1 MSTNIK
7 KIRKKIDSLDEE
19 ILILFN
25 KRAQEAINISKE
37 KQKLEDVDNF
47 YNPEREA
54 KVLRRLQELNNG
66 PLTNSN
72 ILKLYREIMSV
83 CLSLE
88 KPLRVSYLGPQGTY
102 TQLAAQNHFGK
113 SVLSIP
119 EISVEKVFS
128 SVEKRDSHYG
138 VVPVENSSQGI
149 VSSTLDMFMKSSL
162 KISGEIE
169 ILINHNILSNSKKIV
184 DIEKYMHTHSRLR
197 NAKNGWKK
205 ICLNQKKLV
214 PQVMLKQH

>member
-1 MSTNIK
+1 MSEDIK

-19 ILILFN
+19 ILVLLN

-37 KQKLEDVDNF
+37 KQKSENADNF

-54 KVLRRLQELNNG
+54 KVIRRIQELNDG
-66 PLTNSN
+66 PLTNKN

-88 KPLRVSYLGPQGTY
+88 EPLRVSYLGPKGTY
-102 TQLAAQNHFGK
+102 TQLATQNHFGK
-113 SVLSIP
+113 SVLSMP
-119 EISVEKVFS
+119 EASVEEVFA

-162 KISGEIE
+162 RISGEIE
-169 ILINHNILSNSKKIV
+169 ILINHNILSNSKKLS
-184 DIEKYMHTHSRLR
+184 DIEKIYAHPQSFAQCKEWLE
-197 NAKNGWKK
+197 KK
-205 ICLNQKKLV
+205 
-214 PQVMLKQH
+214 